1 MPLTA
6 ERLYKANEQY
16 ASELSKAL
24 TATSSSGAALQPE
37 DLEPALVEE
46 LFRLQPLLALMPIKQ
61 ATARVHEIA
70 RRTAHGKARFEGEL
84 VDDRAGAVS
93 STFDRPTVT
102 LKVLHHWGAVS
113 GFQQAASRRFIDSL
127 VAEQQGGIEA
137 MSNQFE
143 FGLLWGHTVDPYL
156 FGGFDQLV
164 VTNLINHNGVVSLTL
179 LDDIIDA
186 ATGFRGADRDPAIF
200 IASKKMISK
209 ITGLQGLAR
218 IPVETV
224 EFQVPGFEGGLRM
237 TSYRGYPLLETDY
250 VRPVAQAPGNFAGA
264 PATGGSLTA
273 GAYRYQIA
281 SVRENGEQRA
291 ATEIT
296 VTTSAGNLIAALTWD
311 EDADAILYKIFR
323 SNAAG
328 GAGTAY
334 LLTTIA
340 ARNRDS
346 SGKPTTAVVAFNDD
360 GTVTRP
366 AGAASERM
374 LGAGDENIFFTNLNP
389 DRGSSLVGLL
399 NPLGQPVTNLVQFIP
414 LATTRESFDFMLSSF
429 AALQVPWENLHAHAR
444 RVRIS

>member
-6 ERLYKANEQY
+6 ERLYKVTEQY
-16 ASELSKAL
+16 ASELHKAL

-70 RRTAHGKARFEGEL
+70 RRTAHGKARFEGEM
-84 VDDRAGAVS
+84 VSDVANAVQ
-93 STFDRPTVT
+93 STFDRPTVA

-113 GFQQAASRRFIDSL
+113 GFQQAASRRFTDSL

-156 FGGFDQLV
+156 FGGFDQFITTNINDHNAV
-164 VTNLINHNGVVSLTL
+164 VTLKL

-200 IASKKMISK
+200 IASKQMISK
-209 ITGLQGLAR
+209 ITGLQTLAR
-218 IPVETV
+218 INVDTV
-224 EFQVPGFEGGLRM
+224 EFEGGLRM
-237 TSYRGYPLLETDY
+237 TTYRGYPLLETDY
-250 VRPVAQAPGNFAGA
+250 VKPSAQAPGNFAGS
-264 PATGGSLTA
+264 PAAGGSLTA

-296 VTTSAGNLIAALTWD
+296 VTTATTNLIAALTWN
-311 EDADAILYKIFR
+311 EDADAILYKIYR
-323 SNAAG
+323 SDAAG

-444 RVRIS
+444 RVRIT